1 MGIGPTVVGPD
12 GYEAIRSPIR
22 IDGEDIE
29 LRETGRY
36 AHRPAWIRDL
46 AQRNGLSVVYEEP
59 VELRRQ
65 AGKTL
70 GGVLFVLRG

>member
-1 MGIGPTVVGPD
+1 MATGGLMAFTIETADPGST
-12 GYEAIRSPIR
+12 RN
-22 IDGEDIE
+22 IE

-46 AQRNGLSVVYEEP
+46 AQRNGLSVICEEP

-70 GGVLFVLRG
+70 GGVLFVVGN